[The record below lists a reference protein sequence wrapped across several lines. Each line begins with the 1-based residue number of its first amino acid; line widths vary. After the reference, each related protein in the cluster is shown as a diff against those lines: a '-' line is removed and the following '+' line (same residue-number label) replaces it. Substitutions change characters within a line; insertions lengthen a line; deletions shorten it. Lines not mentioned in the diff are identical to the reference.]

1 MVRIARMNMIY
12 KDGRSIMG
20 LGQEAK
26 RVKAKAKATKVEVK
40 AMDSPEA
47 ADAAETEE
55 EVGRLV
61 STSG

>member
-1 MVRIARMNMIY
+1 
-12 KDGRSIMG
+12 MG

-26 RVKAKAKATKVEVK
+26 RVKAKAKATKVEVE

-47 ADAAETEE
+47 VDAAEMAGEA
-55 EVGRLV
+55 GRPV